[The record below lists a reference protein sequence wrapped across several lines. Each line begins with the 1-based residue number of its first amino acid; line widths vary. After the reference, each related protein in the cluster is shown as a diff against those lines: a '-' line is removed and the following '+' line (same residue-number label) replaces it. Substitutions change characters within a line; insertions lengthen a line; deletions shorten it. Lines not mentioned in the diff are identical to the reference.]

1 MYLPRSKILT
11 IKRRDPGVQRVLSN
25 TLPDSIAGAVW
36 ARAARS
42 PRLPPR
48 RGVSRKINDFYI
60 SRDQPR
66 AHELTY
72 HMGQPS
78 PAPGRLS
85 QYLPDKRAAMPCG
98 TVPVS
103 PTGTTGSF
111 PIMLSTGTTYST
123 GFFGSISYRIR
134 DPADCNH
141 PGNCT
146 KQLR

>member
-1 MYLPRSKILT
+1 MFLPRSKIPT
-11 IKRRDPGVQRVLSN
+11 IKRREPGVRRVLSN
-25 TLPDSIAGAVW
+25 T
-36 ARAARS
+36 
-42 PRLPPR
+42 PPR
-48 RGVSRKINDFYI
+48 RPIALPVQFGRAPREALASPPGGGSRKINDFYI

-85 QYLPDKRAAMPCG
+85 PYAPAKRAAMPCG

-123 GFFGSISYRIR
+123 GVFGSISYRIR

-146 KQLR
+146 K